1 MLAITRVTARL
12 SRVGARLSGL
22 ALGAMAL
29 CAMALCPAPAA
40 AEFKISSITVSIGS
54 GTGGGY
60 DTYGRLTA
68 RHLGRFLPG
77 NPTLIAKNQPGAGG
91 VVLANAM
98 YNVAPKDGSAI
109 AILQA
114 GTPFE
119 PLFGN
124 AQAKFDPQKF
134 NWLVSLNRLVN
145 IGVFWHTSRIQKMED
160 LLTGEAIVGSSGG
173 GNASTE
179 VYPNLLNN
187 LAGTKFKVIAGYK
200 GTGDTALAMERGEV
214 EGIVGWELS
223 SLRANKPDWIRDK
236 KANIV
241 IQVSLTKS
249 DDLPDV
255 PTVIDLVKNPD
266 DKRIVELLLA
276 RQEHGRVFLAPPGTP
291 ADIVATYRT
300 SFLAMAK
307 DKAFRDDAERLHADI
322 AVNTGEEVAALLAR
336 TYNAPKPLVERA
348 IAEFKKAG
356 GGE

>member
-1 MLAITRVTARL
+1 MLTRVLAAGL
-12 SRVGARLSGL
+12 GL
-22 ALGAMAL
+22 AALCLGA
-29 CAMALCPAPAA
+29 AA
-40 AEFKISSITVSIGS
+40 ARAEFRVSTITVSIAS

-60 DTYGRLTA
+60 DTYGRLAA
-68 RHLGRFLPG
+68 RHLGRHLPG
-77 NPTLIAKNQPGAGG
+77 NPSLVARNQPGAGG
-91 VVLANAM
+91 IVLANAM

-134 NWLVSLNRLVN
+134 NWLISLNKLVN
-145 IGVFWHTSRIQKMED
+145 IGVFWHTSRVKTMND
-160 LLTGEAIVGSSGG
+160 LLTGQVIVGSSGG

-223 SLRANKPDWIRDK
+223 SLRANKPDWLRDK

-241 IQVSLTKS
+241 IQVALTRS
-249 DDLPDV
+249 ADIPEV
-255 PTVIDLVKNPD
+255 PSVIELIKND
-266 DKRIVELLLA
+266 EDKRIVELLLA

-291 ADIVATYRT
+291 ADTIAALRT
-300 SFLAMAK
+300 GFMTMAK
-307 DKAFRDDAERLHADI
+307 DKTFLADAKKLHADI
-322 AVNTGEEVAALLAR
+322 VVNSGEEVEALIKK
-336 TYNAPKPLVERA
+336 TYGAPKPLVDRA
-348 IAEFKKAG
+348 VAEFKKASG
-356 GGE
+356 G

>member
-1 MLAITRVTARL
+1 MVYRALAA
-12 SRVGARLSGL
+12 GFGL
-22 ALGAMAL
+22 AALGLGTTLGATN
-29 CAMALCPAPAA
+29 AA
-40 AEFKISSITVSIGS
+40 AEFKVSTISLSIAS

-60 DTYGRLTA
+60 DTYGRLAA
-68 RHLGRFLPG
+68 RHLGKHLPG
-77 NPTLIAKNQPGAGG
+77 NPALVPKNQPGAGG

-124 AQAKFDPQKF
+124 TRTKFDPQKF
-134 NWLVSLNRLVN
+134 NWLISLNKLVN
-145 IGVFWHTSRIQKMED
+145 IGVFWHTSRVKTMND
-160 LLTGEAIVGSSGG
+160 LLTGQVIVGSSGG

-223 SLRANKPDWIRDK
+223 SLRANKPDWLRDK

-241 IQVSLTKS
+241 IQVALTRS
-249 DDLPDV
+249 ADIADV
-255 PTVIDLVKNPD
+255 PSVIELIKND
-266 DKRIVELLLA
+266 EDKRIVELLLA
-276 RQEHGRVFLAPPGTP
+276 RQEHGRVFLAPPGVA
-291 ADIVATYRT
+291 ADIVATLRQGFMAMSKDQT
-300 SFLAMAK
+300 FLGDAK
-307 DKAFRDDAERLHADI
+307 KLRADI
-322 AVNTGEEVAALLAR
+322 VVNSGEEVAALIDK
-336 TYNAPKPLVERA
+336 TYGAPKPLVDRA
-348 IAEFKKAG
+348 MAEFKKAG

>member
-1 MLAITRVTARL
+1 MLTRAFAAGL
-12 SRVGARLSGL
+12 GL
-22 ALGAMAL
+22 AAL
-29 CAMALCPAPAA
+29 CFGAA
-40 AEFKISSITVSIGS
+40 EAKAEFKISTITVSIAS

-60 DTYGRLTA
+60 DTYGRLAA
-68 RHLGRFLPG
+68 RHLGRHLPG
-77 NPTLIAKNQPGAGG
+77 NPALVAKNQPGAGG

-98 YNVAPKDGSAI
+98 YNVAPKDGSAL

-134 NWLVSLNRLVN
+134 NWLISLNKLVN
-145 IGVFWHTSRIQKMED
+145 IGVFWRTSRVKTMGD
-160 LLTGEAIVGSSGG
+160 LLTGEVIVGSSGG

-179 VYPNLLNN
+179 VYPHLLNN

-223 SLRANKPDWIRDK
+223 SLRANKPDWLRDK

-241 IQVSLTKS
+241 IQVDLTRS
-249 DDLPDV
+249 ADIPDV
-255 PTVIDLVKNPD
+255 PSVIELIKND
-266 DKRIVELLLA
+266 DDRRVVELLLA

-291 ADIVATYRT
+291 ADTVATLRKG
-300 SFLAMAK
+300 FMAMAT
-307 DKAFRDDAERLHADI
+307 DKTFLDDAKKLHADI
-322 AVNTGEEVAALLAR
+322 VVNSGEDVEALIKK
-336 TYNAPKPLVERA
+336 TYSAPKPLVDRA
-348 IAEFKKAG
+348 VAEFKKAG
-356 GGE
+356 G

>member
-1 MLAITRVTARL
+1 MVYRALAA
-12 SRVGARLSGL
+12 GFGL
-22 ALGAMAL
+22 AALGL
-29 CAMALCPAPAA
+29 GTTIGVPGAA
-40 AEFKISSITVSIGS
+40 AELKVSTISLSIAS

-60 DTYGRLTA
+60 DTYGRLAA
-68 RHLGRFLPG
+68 RHLGKHLPG
-77 NPTLIAKNQPGAGG
+77 NPALVAKNQPGAGG

-109 AILQA
+109 AILMA

-134 NWLVSLNRLVN
+134 NWLISLNKLVN
-145 IGVFWHTSRIQKMED
+145 IGVFWHTSRVKTMAD
-160 LLTGEAIVGSSGG
+160 LLTGEVIVGSSGG

-223 SLRANKPDWIRDK
+223 SLRANKPDWLRDK

-241 IQVSLTKS
+241 IQVALTRS
-249 DDLPDV
+249 ADIPDV
-255 PTVIDLVKNPD
+255 PSVIELIKND
-266 DKRIVELLLA
+266 EDKRIVELLLA
-276 RQEHGRVFLAPPGTP
+276 RQEHGRVFLAPPGVP
-291 ADIVATYRT
+291 ADIVATFRK
-300 SFLAMAK
+300 SFMAMAK
-307 DKAFRDDAERLHADI
+307 DEAFLADAKRLRADVV
-322 AVNTGEEVAALLAR
+322 VNSGEEVAALIDK
-336 TYNAPKPLVERA
+336 TYGAPKPLVDRA
-348 IAEFKKAG
+348 MAEFKKAG
-356 GGE
+356 GG

>member
-1 MLAITRVTARL
+1 MAYRIVVA
-12 SRVGARLSGL
+12 GL
-22 ALGAMAL
+22 GLVMFCLGAHPAL
-29 CAMALCPAPAA
+29 
-40 AEFKISSITVSIGS
+40 AEFKVSTVSVSIAS

-68 RHLGRFLPG
+68 RHLGKYLPG
-77 NPTLIAKNQPGAGG
+77 NPAMVPKNQPGAGG

-134 NWLVSLNRLVN
+134 NWLISLNRLVN
-145 IGVFWHTSRIQKMED
+145 IGVFWHTTRIKTMDD
-160 LLTGEAIVGSSGG
+160 LLTGQVLVGSSGG

-187 LAGTKFKVIAGYK
+187 LAGTKFKVISGYS
-200 GTGDTALAMERGEV
+200 GTGETGLAMERGEV
-214 EGIVGWELS
+214 EGMVGTELS
-223 SLRANKPDWIRDK
+223 SLRATRPDWIRDNK
-236 KANIV
+236 VRIV
-241 IQVSLTKS
+241 IQIALTKS
-249 DDLPDV
+249 AELPDV
-255 PTVIDLVKNPD
+255 PSAVDLVKD
-266 DKRIVELLLA
+266 DEGRRVVELLLA
-276 RQEHGRVFLAPPGTP
+276 RQEHGRVFLAPPGVP
-291 ADIVATYRT
+291 ADIVATLRDA
-300 SFLAMAK
+300 FMKMAI
-307 DKAFRDDAERLHADI
+307 DPALLVDAEKLHADI
-322 AVNTGEEVAALLAR
+322 VVNSGDDVAALLAR
-336 TYNAPKPLVERA
+336 TYASPKPLVERA

>member
-1 MLAITRVTARL
+1 MVYRALAAGL
-12 SRVGARLSGL
+12 GL
-22 ALGAMAL
+22 AAVCLGATD
-29 CAMALCPAPAA
+29 AA
-40 AEFKISSITVSIGS
+40 AEFKVSTITVSIAS

-60 DTYGRLTA
+60 DTYGRLAA
-68 RHLGRFLPG
+68 RNLGKHLPG
-77 NPTLIAKNQPGAGG
+77 NPALVAKNQPGAGG
-91 VVLANAM
+91 IVLANAM
-98 YNVAPKDGSAI
+98 YNVAPKDGSAL

-134 NWLVSLNRLVN
+134 NWLISLNKLVN
-145 IGVFWHTSRIQKMED
+145 IGVFWHTSRVKTMND
-160 LLTGEAIVGSSGG
+160 LLTGEVIVGSSGG

-241 IQVSLTKS
+241 IQVALGRAA
-249 DDLPDV
+249 DLPDA
-255 PTVIDLVKNPD
+255 PSVIELIKNDD
-266 DKRIVELLLA
+266 DKRVVELLLA
-276 RQEHGRVFLAPPGTP
+276 RQEHGRVFLAPPGVP
-291 ADIVATYRT
+291 ADVVATLRQG
-300 SFLAMAK
+300 FQAMAK
-307 DKAFRDDAERLHADI
+307 DKAFLADAAKLHADI
-322 AVNTGEEVAALLAR
+322 VVNSGEEVAALIDK
-336 TYNAPKPLVERA
+336 TYSAPKPLVDRA
-348 IAEFKKAG
+348 MAEFKKAG

>member
-1 MLAITRVTARL
+1 MVHRVTARGL
-12 SRVGARLSGL
+12 GL
-22 ALGAMAL
+22 AAVAFGTVVLGTAAWPSL
-29 CAMALCPAPAA
+29 AA
-40 AEFKISSITVSIGS
+40 AEFKVSSITVSIGS

-60 DTYGRLTA
+60 DTYGRIA
-68 RHLGRFLPG
+68 SRHLGRFLPG
-77 NPTLIAKNQPGAGG
+77 NPTLIPKNQPGAGG

-145 IGVFWHTSRIQKMED
+145 IGVFWNTSRVRKMED
-160 LLTGEAIVGSSGG
+160 LLTGETIVGSSGG

-241 IQVSLTKS
+241 IQVALTKS
-249 DDLPDV
+249 DDLPNV
-255 PTVIDLVKNPD
+255 PSVIELVKNEE

-276 RQEHGRVFLAPPGTP
+276 RQEHGRVFLAPPGVP
-291 ADIVATYRT
+291 ADIVTTYRQG
-300 SFLAMAK
+300 FLAMTK
-307 DKAFRDDAERLHADI
+307 DKAFRDDAERLHADL
-322 AVNTGEEVAALLAR
+322 AVNTGEEVAALFAK